1 MIEIITTLLNRVE
14 EERQILLQSTE
25 TTINSLYEGGGS
37 KQRKTFRKVRQ
48 GEIFI
53 TNIVSKEYEIVKKIL
68 NEVEQSNMSNMQ
80 TVGKQSRSTM
90 DNIIIII
97 AVIDRQT

>member
-37 KQRKTFRKVRQ
+37 KQRK
-48 GEIFI
+48 
-53 TNIVSKEYEIVKKIL
+53 NIQESQTGRNIHNKYSVQRISNCKEDPE
-68 NEVEQSNMSNMQ
+68 
-80 TVGKQSRSTM
+80 
-90 DNIIIII
+90 
-97 AVIDRQT
+97 

>member
-37 KQRKTFRKVRQ
+37 KQRKTLRKVRQ

-68 NEVEQSNMSNMQ
+68 NEVVQSNMSNMQ

>member
-25 TTINSLYEGGGS
+25 TTTNSLYEGGGS
-37 KQRKTFRKVRQ
+37 KKRKTFRKVRQ
-48 GEIFI
+48 REIFI

-68 NEVEQSNMSNMQ
+68 NELVQSNMSNMQ
-80 TVGKQSRSTM
+80 AVGKQSRSTM